1 MERARP
7 NLEEG
12 DFEDEVGAESHSCHV
27 IAPTMEGASS
37 VAKMNNTHTSGPT
50 LPLFALDGGLR
61 HLQSANSLR
70 QSAFVQRLRTGAS
83 ISIGVLGASVAQQ
96 GGCLDQPGE
105 RCMLYSRKGYFVR
118 LLRYINATW
127 PHPLNALH
135 NGAID
140 AAPAQSFI
148 TCLMPLLPV
157 APPQLLLLE
166 FGSMARSIDL
176 PRTELLIR
184 RLLALPSQPLLLFVT
199 VREWCDS
206 PHIWFNSKRNVSAK
220 SLFSKHTYAQGAET
234 LYAKAEATFERFC
247 LHYDLSCVSY
257 YGALARGFYRGWPG
271 FELAAIAADCLHPA
285 KGRHGGAYMTQL
297 LEHWTRRVMAA
308 ADSTVKGMSASPTG
322 AREHAAASSIMPTE
336 PPRANLAPRPLP
348 APLLPE
354 ARRALRMPHAK
365 IEPDRC
371 WGFGPVGAHG
381 KHFRYA
387 RLQMVPWRTAYCA
400 TADLPFERCEFR
412 CDQASCAQLCPAVHP
427 GEPSYPEAAAV
438 PPTVTSATAP
448 HSSSTLS
455 LPVWTH
461 CLYALGQSSVR
472 GRRPKRSEGALA
484 LRPGASIEVPLDI
497 TRAHNASGAV
507 ACAELS
513 YLTSYEH
520 MGVASVSCVRG
531 CACDSRRIDAHRPPD
546 THQRNVSVF
555 SQLRLTL
562 RLSPRGHTQ
571 PMPPQSTTTTEEEE
585 EEEEEAVREVDA
597 VCWLR
602 VRVLDD
608 SSSGGGHKFKLRM
621 ATVAIGAA
629 CAVGKQSSRSTV
641 P

>member
-1 MERARP
+1 MH
-7 NLEEG
+7 
-12 DFEDEVGAESHSCHV
+12 D
-27 IAPTMEGASS
+27 
-37 VAKMNNTHTSGPT
+37 VAKMNTTRWSTDTRTGNSGPT
-50 LPLFALDGGLR
+50 LPLSALDGGLR
-61 HLQSANSLR
+61 HLQSANTLR

-127 PHPLNALH
+127 PHPSNALH

-140 AAPAQSFI
+140 ATPAQSFM

-199 VREWCDS
+199 VREWCAS
-206 PHIWFNSKRNVSAK
+206 SHIWFNSKRNVSAK
-220 SLFSKHTYAQGAET
+220 TLFSKHTYAQGADT

-257 YGALARGFYRGWPG
+257 HGALARGFYGGWPG

-308 ADSTVKGMSASPTG
+308 ADSTVTSMSASPMG
-322 AREHAAASSIMPTE
+322 ARERAAALSLRIMPTE
-336 PPRANLAPRPLP
+336 PPTAHLAPRALP

-354 ARRALRMPHAK
+354 ARRALRMPRAE

-371 WGFGPVGAHG
+371 WGFGPLGAHG
-381 KHFRYA
+381 KHYRYA
-387 RLQMVPWRTAYCA
+387 RLQLVPWRTAYCA

-412 CDQASCAQLCPAVHP
+412 CDRASCAQLCPAVHP
-427 GEPSYPEAAAV
+427 GRPSYLAAAAV
-438 PPTVTSATAP
+438 PPTVSTATAP
-448 HSSSTLS
+448 HSTSALS

-497 TRAHNASGAV
+497 SRAHAATGAV

-546 THQRNVSVF
+546 AHERNVSLF

-562 RLSPRGHTQ
+562 RLSRRGRTP

-585 EEEEEAVREVDA
+585 EEEAVREVDT

-608 SSSGGGHKFKLRM
+608 SSSGGGHKFKLRL
-621 ATVAIGAA
+621 ATVAVGAA
-629 CAVGKQSSRSTV
+629 CAEGEQSSRSTV
-641 P
+641 RS